1 MHLPTAFTFLSA
13 LILLPFLVYASCPLP
28 VEPHLPIPPLS
39 AADFSSLLAN
49 LTAET
54 DMRLGRLIDLSP
66 TFANISVSVVVT
78 GQDEMP
84 WFTYNFGPEGSNVTS
99 DSIYRIASISKV
111 FAVYEALVNHLDLD
125 DTVGKWIPEFQRDEV
140 AGITLRSL
148 AGQTSGLTRDYYI
161 NTLSQRELVYPP
173 SSFPSYSN
181 MAYDVLGQIV
191 ELKTGKNYSDLI
203 AHDVAHRLNMPRT
216 SLLKPDDSLGVIP
229 TALANRSWYED
240 FGWAGPAG
248 AMYSSASD
256 LAQFARLIL
265 NDLDSFNETS
275 LGLPGHV
282 LREWFKPH
290 SYTASNVGFVGLPWE
305 DVRPSI
311 PGLNG
316 GFPFTVHIKSGSLIV
331 YESEL
336 AIVPE
341 YGFGLSVLA
350 TGGPSG
356 TVRVFE
362 DELVL
367 AFARAVEAKR
377 VQHANDTYAGTYS
390 AAVGN
395 STVVFELK
403 VADDGL
409 GLELVRWGYG
419 SLDILGILLNP
430 SAPMEPAGI
439 VGAPIHQ
446 FHQFVRRQSTNTT
459 TPVYRLFPTQA
470 FIPDTWRMSLWSPAS
485 PASPVTESIFAGD
498 CGEWFVTDALYYGG
512 QPADKI
518 RFIRDEAGSVAEV
531 EIPWLRLKL
540 AKQAL

>member
-1 MHLPTAFTFLSA
+1 MLMKSIIT
-13 LILLPFLVYASCPLP
+13 
-28 VEPHLPIPPLS
+28 
-39 AADFSSLLAN
+39 D
-49 LTAET
+49 LTMT
-54 DMRLGRLIDLSP
+54 D
-66 TFANISVSVVVT
+66 
-78 GQDEMP
+78 
-84 WFTYNFGPEGSNVTS
+84 
-99 DSIYRIASISKV
+99 
-111 FAVYEALVNHLDLD
+111 
-125 DTVGKWIPEFQRDEV
+125 
-140 AGITLRSL
+140 
-148 AGQTSGLTRDYYI
+148 YI
-161 NTLSQRELVYPP
+161 NALSQRALVYPP

-203 AHDVAHRLNMPRT
+203 AHDIAHRLNMPRT
-216 SLLKPDDSLGVIP
+216 SLLKPDDALGVIP
-229 TALANRSWYED
+229 TALANRSWNED
-240 FGWAGPAG
+240 FGWAAPAG

-256 LAQFARLIL
+256 LARFARLVL
-265 NDLDSFNETS
+265 NDLASFNETS
-275 LGLPGHV
+275 LGLPGHI

-316 GFPFTVHIKSGSLIV
+316 GFPFTIHIKSGSLIV

-377 VQHANDTYAGTYS
+377 VQHANETYAGTYS
-390 AAVGN
+390 AALGN
-395 STVVFELK
+395 STAIFELK

-409 GLELVRWGYG
+409 GLEVGRWTFG
-419 SLDILGILLNP
+419 SLDILNILLNP
-430 SAPMEPAGI
+430 AAQVGSAGI
-439 VGAPIHQ
+439 LGAPIHR
-446 FHQFVRRQSTNTT
+446 FHRFARRQSTNAT

-470 FIPDTWRMSLWSPAS
+470 FVPDTWRMSPWSPATPS
-485 PASPVTESIFAGD
+485 TPITESIFAGN
-498 CGEWFVTDALYYGG
+498 CGEWFGTDAVYYGG
-512 QPADKI
+512 QPVDKI
-518 RFIRDEAGSVAEV
+518 HFIRDEAGSVAGV